1 MAKFSGYI
9 GAYTEGT
16 GKSKGIYYFSMD
28 ADTGCIE
35 DLRLAA
41 ESRNPAYLAFSP
53 SKKFLYAVNELDRYE
68 GGPGGA
74 VSAYEAQKDGAL
86 KFLNQVGSGGKGP
99 CHISVH
105 GSGVFAVVANYAGG
119 VLSVIP
125 IGKDGRLGEAT
136 QLIRYRGTGPNAA
149 RQERAHAH
157 SFTFTG
163 DFSNGFACDLGSDK
177 VLLYRVDPKA
187 KEPLIPWERPFV
199 AALPGYG
206 PRHGVFHPKGKIA
219 YVLNELESAVD
230 VFSFSPGPSFGS
242 SSAPA
247 SGSSSGS
254 SFGPSFERVQTLSS
268 LPKGN
273 KTESA
278 AAALRISPE
287 GKFLYA
293 SNRGHD
299 SIAVFKVLPRGLL
312 ELAGLVPG
320 GGKTPRDFALDPQGN
335 FLLVLNQDSD
345 SLVVFKINRRT
356 GLLKKE
362 REYPAFSA
370 ASILFK

>member
-16 GKSKGIYYFSMD
+16 GKSAGIYYFSMD
-28 ADTGCIE
+28 AETGLIG
-35 DLRLAA
+35 DLRPAA
-41 ESRNPAYLAFSP
+41 ESRNPSYLAFSP
-53 SKKFLYAVNELDRYE
+53 SKKLLYAVNELDKYE
-68 GGPGGA
+68 GSPGGA
-74 VSAYEAQKDGAL
+74 VSAYEVQKDGAL
-86 KFLNQVGSGGKGP
+86 KFLNRAGSGGKGP

-105 GSGVFAVVANYAGG
+105 GSGAFAVVSNYAGG

-125 IGKDGRLGEAT
+125 LGKDGRLGEAA
-136 QLIRYRGTGPNAA
+136 QLIRYRGAGPNTA
-149 RQERAHAH
+149 RQEKAHAH

-187 KEPLIPWERPFV
+187 KEPLIPWERPFA

-206 PRHGVFHPKGKIA
+206 PRHGVFHPGGKTA
-219 YVLNELESAVD
+219 YVLNELEPAVD
-230 VFSFSPGPSFGS
+230 VFSFSPGPL
-242 SSAPA
+242 
-247 SGSSSGS
+247 SGGKGVSP
-254 SFGPSFERVQTLSS
+254 GPSFERVQTVST

-312 ELAGLVPG
+312 ELAGLVSG

-345 SLVVFKINRRT
+345 NLVVFKINRRT

-362 REYPAFSA
+362 REYPALSPA
-370 ASILFK
+370 AIVFK